1 MQYLFK
7 MQDLE
12 QSLTAGQLRLKVAL
26 ATQTRDTPWF
36 AIGVHGKSWLRHF
49 RLRHP
54 ELASR
59 KTQGLEMGRAR
70 GLCPTSIASLYSNL
84 EELYTSFLYPPS
96 HIWNYNE
103 NGVQAGRSGGT
114 TILARTG
121 SRSVHCI
128 ELDQREHLLIV
139 SCINADGGCIP
150 NFYILKGTY
159 FRDDYTKHCEE
170 NAVMAMQPNV
180 WMTRWLFES

>member
-1 MQYLFK
+1 
-7 MQDLE
+7 
-12 QSLTAGQLRLKVAL
+12 
-26 ATQTRDTPWF
+26 
-36 AIGVHGKSWLRHF
+36 
-49 RLRHP
+49 
-54 ELASR
+54 
-59 KTQGLEMGRAR
+59 
-70 GLCPTSIASLYSNL
+70 LYSNL